1 VLRKSTNTT
10 FATTTNGLSPLT
22 MNVAP
27 PPYWLRLAGTF
38 TGFTLIFLVVFS
50 CIPPSEEEITGV
62 RVDLNDPIS
71 RRIYDLQNARNAD
84 SLLFYLAHKNP
95 SYRYLAARAFGSF
108 PELSTPATTRLTE
121 LLESPG
127 ELIRTAAAYALGQS
141 GVPGVADTLTRAFD
155 GEGQY
160 RAYNGA
166 LLAAVGK
173 TGDATS
179 QEFISNITTYTNQ
192 DTLLLAGQAWSLFY
206 FAGRKL
212 QSPAGDAR
220 MLSLLLDLTAPSE
233 ARRPAAWFLQR
244 YAVEVDSAADKG
256 LRELLRTEGNPDILM
271 GAVRTIGRQ
280 GLPAGR
286 VALLRALPA
295 SEDWRVRTE
304 IIRALKDYDYSS
316 VREPVV
322 EMLRD
327 AHPLVR
333 RTAAEFLR
341 DNGRD
346 ADATFYRQLAR
357 DSLQSV
363 DTRFIL
369 YAAAHRHLPLYF
381 ADYRGFL
388 NYDLQQA
395 YAKTTN
401 AYQKAEI
408 LTALAEYPW
417 NYRNIYELYQQSNQ
431 APIRSAAAEALH
443 TISNRE
449 DFDAF
454 FRKSSRRVRYD
465 LSIYFREMIYSKEV
479 GPAYAA
485 ANALAEKAD
494 LYRAFYTE
502 LDWMNTALRGFELP
516 RDIESY
522 RAVDAARAA
531 LAGEAE
537 PEPFIVEVPAKNI
550 DWALI
555 GTDGGSEVILQVTG
569 GRVVLK
575 LWPDIAPA
583 TVSSFLELTKAGYY
597 DGKVF
602 HRVVPNFVAQGGG
615 PLGDGFGSEDFSLRT
630 ETPGIRWERPG
641 LIGMASAG
649 KDTEGVQFF
658 ITHRATPHLNGKYTI
673 FGEVTEGQAV
683 LDAMTVGAKIE
694 RVALR

>member
-1 VLRKSTNTT
+1 
-10 FATTTNGLSPLT
+10 
-22 MNVAP
+22 M
-27 PPYWLRLAGTF
+27 
-38 TGFTLIFLVVFS
+38 
-50 CIPPSEEEITGV
+50 
-62 RVDLNDPIS
+62 RVDLNDPVS

-84 SLLFYLAHKNP
+84 SLLFYLGHENP

-108 PELSTPATTRLTE
+108 PELSAPEISRLTE
-121 LLESPG
+121 LLDSPG

-141 GVPGVADTLTRAFD
+141 AATGVADTLTRAFD

-160 RAYNGA
+160 RAYNGT

-173 TGDATS
+173 TGDKTS
-179 QEFISNITTYTNQ
+179 QQFISNITTYTNQ

-212 QSPAGDAR
+212 QSPQGDAR
-220 MLSLLLDLTAPSE
+220 MLSLLLDLSAPPE
-233 ARRPAAWFLQR
+233 ARQPAAWFLQR
-244 YAVEVDSAADKG
+244 HPVEVDSAADKG
-256 LRELLRTEGNPDILM
+256 LRELLRTEQNPDILM

-295 SEDWRVRTE
+295 NKDWRVRAE
-304 IIRALKDYDYSS
+304 IIRALADYDYSS
-316 VREPVV
+316 VREPIV

-363 DTRFIL
+363 DTRFTL

-395 YAKTTN
+395 YAKTKN

-431 APIRSAAAEALH
+431 APVRSAAADALH

-449 DFDAF
+449 DFDTF

-465 LSIYFREMIYSKEV
+465 LSTYFREMIYSKEV

-494 LYRAFYTE
+494 IYRAFYTD
-502 LDWMNTALRGFELP
+502 LDWMNTALRGFTLP

-522 RAVDAARAA
+522 RAVDIARAA
-531 LAGEAE
+531 LAEE
-537 PEPFIVEVPAKNI
+537 PEPAPFAAEASVKSI
-550 DWALI
+550 DWNLI
-555 GTDGGSEVILQVTG
+555 GTDGGSEVILQVDG
-569 GRVVLK
+569 DRVVLK

-583 TVSSFLELTKAGYY
+583 TVSSFLELAKAGYY
-597 DGKVF
+597 NGKVF

-630 ETPGIRWERPG
+630 ETPGVHWDRPG

-658 ITHRATPHLNGKYTI
+658 ITHRATPHLDGKYTS
-673 FGEVTEGQAV
+673 FGEVTEGQEV
-683 LDAMTVGAKIE
+683 LDRVTVGSKIE
-694 RVALR
+694 RIELR